1 MPNVIAKAP
10 EVPSLDDLGLDDA
23 SGGGVE
29 TATAV
34 TVADGWTVLA
44 ELLLGRTAVLV
55 VVCCCK
61 SVDKDTLAVR
71 TVSVGLGIETR
82 PGPVV
87 ILALLLFRRN

>member
-10 EVPSLDDLGLDDA
+10 EVPSLDDLELDDA

-29 TATAV
+29 AATAV
-34 TVADGWTVLA
+34 IVADGWTVLA
-44 ELLLGRTAVLV
+44 ELLLGRIVVLM

-71 TVSVGLGIETR
+71 TVSVGLDIETR